1 MGVVLYAATCP
12 EGRERETAYGLL
24 ALALERE
31 LGVFPMPEIARQ
43 PGGKPCFPHR
53 PEICF
58 NLSHSRGAAV
68 CALSDRPVG
77 VDVERL
83 RTPPRR
89 LGRGMA
95 AEEFFRLWTARE
107 ATVKRE
113 GRGIAA
119 ILAGAEP
126 AADCCAVEGLL
137 PPAWVVS
144 VCPGDGVRQV
154 FCPVRPRAQPPD
166 P

>member
-107 ATVKRE
+107 ATVK
-113 GRGIAA
+113 
-119 ILAGAEP
+119 P

-154 FCPVRPRAQPPD
+154 FCPVPPGVY
-166 P
+166 PPVP

>member
-31 LGVFPMPEIARQ
+31 LGVSPVPEIARQ
-43 PGGKPCFPHR
+43 PGGKPWFPGR

-68 CALSDRPVG
+68 CAVSDRPVG

-83 RTPPRR
+83 RPPPHR

-119 ILAGAEP
+119 LLAGEEP
-126 AADCCAVEGLL
+126 SADCRAVEGLL

-144 VCPGDGVRQV
+144 VCPGDEVRQV
-154 FCPVRPRAQPPD
+154 FCPAPPGKDLPD